1 MNETFN
7 TNFCPCCG
15 QRLRASPQPPTPR
28 KKPGPKLGTTKVNIE
43 RMEALILGGATYS
56 EIGPMLGCR
65 ERIRQLAKQ
74 KGIVSYLSHSAAR
87 QRKKAIRAKAKKGI
101 NPGSQVTRHMLNN
114 AGVSSIALRRHKFD
128 AQNAGAYVAI
138 RSGASINSQARDRNH
153 YNALYAACR
162 RLGIVST
169 DPRGG
174 GIAAYERK
182 KRVSL
187 YLGEARP

>member
-1 MNETFN
+1 MSDAYNN
-7 TNFCPCCG
+7 TFCPCCG
-15 QRLRASPQPPTPR
+15 QRLRAGPPSPR

-56 EIGPMLGCR
+56 EIGPMLGCSR

-74 KGIVSYLSHSAAR
+74 KGIVSYLSHSAAL

-101 NPGSQVTRHMLNN
+101 DPGSQVTRQMLNK